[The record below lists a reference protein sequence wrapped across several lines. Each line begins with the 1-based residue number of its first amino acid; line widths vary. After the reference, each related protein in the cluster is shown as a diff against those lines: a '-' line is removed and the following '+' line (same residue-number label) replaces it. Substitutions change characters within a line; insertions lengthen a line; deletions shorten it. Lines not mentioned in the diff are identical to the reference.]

1 MQDKEVRVTPPKRMK
16 PDKKVMPNSRYYK
29 KRLRE
34 LRRSINRG

>member
-1 MQDKEVRVTPPKRMK
+1 MEDKEMRITPPKRIK

-34 LRRSINRG
+34 LRRRMARG